1 MPPKFIVFFFF
12 FAFYRWWWWS
22 FSLDRSSY
30 SERDTNNTN
39 AFV

>member
-12 FAFYRWWWWS
+12 VFYPGGGGLFLS
-22 FSLDRSSY
+22 TKASY